1 LLVSELEVLKWL
13 QTWSVIKCGKVDQE
27 IKYRKELEDMS
38 IPPFPILVNSHFTQ

>member
-1 LLVSELEVLKWL
+1 MSDYNGTVVS
-13 QTWSVIKCGKVDQE
+13 GKVDQE